1 MKTKLIIAA
10 STVLMLSATLVAAN
24 VNGFEN
30 FVLLRNDFKST
41 QSSAIANF
49 SSRTRM
55 TISPKLVHFNSYK
68 PAGAIITIR

>member
-10 STVLMLSATLVAAN
+10 STVLMLSASLVAAN

-30 FVLLRNDFKST
+30 FVLSRNDFKSNS
-41 QSSAIANF
+41 SSAIANF

-55 TISPKLVHFNSYK
+55 TISPTLVHFNSYK
-68 PAGAIITIR
+68 PTGAIITIR